1 MVVQP
6 TAPAAQP
13 TTPAEAPPGPPVAA
27 SDATPPIEPGRTVDD
42 QPVADLSRAPLPSA
56 STLRWRRSVIAQ
68 SVRFLAFNGRI
79 MRMVIRGHRA
89 SH

>member
-13 TTPAEAPPGPPVAA
+13 TPPAEAVPGAPVA
-27 SDATPPIEPGRTVDD
+27 SDPTPTIEPGRTVDD

-56 STLRWRRSVIAQ
+56 STLRWRRSVVAQ

>member
-13 TTPAEAPPGPPVAA
+13 TTPAEA

>member
-6 TAPAAQP
+6 TAPADQP
-13 TTPAEAPPGPPVAA
+13 TV
-27 SDATPPIEPGRTVDD
+27 PGRTVDD
-42 QPVADLSRAPLPSA
+42 QPVADLSRAPLPSE
-56 STLRWRRSVIAQ
+56 STLRWRRSVVMQ
-68 SVRFLAFNGRI
+68 TFRFLSFNGRI